1 MHFYNQIVAL
11 LKMYISIFQKDIT
24 YCIDPNLCYDNPP
37 KLPAD
42 FSVQHDFTVD
52 SSNAVNA
59 SLNYTCRKECMI
71 YFDNFQQHIIF
82 KISYFQFG
90 CLMFLL
96 STKIVFVDTLI
107 VLRKSVMQLELRSY
121 MTSIIQFMLLIPSL

>member
-107 VLRKSVMQLELRSY
+107 VLMKSVMQLELRSY
-121 MTSIIQFMLLIPSL
+121 MTSIIQFMLLIPPL

>member
-1 MHFYNQIVAL
+1 MHIYNQIVAL

-107 VLRKSVMQLELRSY
+107 VLMKSVMQLELRSY
-121 MTSIIQFMLLIPSL
+121 MTSIIQFMLLIPPL